1 MLCETVYYAD
11 GTRAGVKTPDDGY
24 WTTRYIG
31 SLIYEGE
38 PGQETLEG
46 IVTDVSCIFMQVD
59 PMAEKYYGM
68 TPYGYCINSPIN
80 FLDPFGLYSVTG
92 NPPDNLYG
100 TPDYYLWRQEDLYK
114 RGLIASPTVSTYYND
129 FGYKYAC
136 KFLKLSSELSES
148 GKKWVKDV
156 MLGLQYALDEL
167 IKNDQNL
174 EMDLGTLKEKAYRT
188 HRDVYIDNGVAKLLF
203 YDLVRIFSIL
213 EPDDMNDEISRE
225 QVSDV
230 LKEVVDYSL
239 NNLFMSIGN
248 FGHLFSQE
256 DWQYYVAISVSNFI
270 EIYSAEGEDAQNAV
284 REIQDS
290 LK

>member
-1 MLCETVYYAD
+1 MASEVIGHDPEESADSISASAGDGMAAANGTSDGVLLSETVYYAD

-46 IVTDVSCIFMQVD
+46 VITDVSCIFMQVD

-148 GKKWVKDV
+148 GKKWVKD
-156 MLGLQYALDEL
+156 
-167 IKNDQNL
+167 
-174 EMDLGTLKEKAYRT
+174 EMT
-188 HRDVYIDNGVAKLLF
+188 
-203 YDLVRIFSIL
+203 
-213 EPDDMNDEISRE
+213 
-225 QVSDV
+225 
-230 LKEVVDYSL
+230 
-239 NNLFMSIGN
+239 
-248 FGHLFSQE
+248 
-256 DWQYYVAISVSNFI
+256 NFI
-270 EIYSAEGEDAQNAV
+270 EIYSAEGEDAQNGQS
-284 REIQDS
+284 EI
-290 LK
+290 K

>member
-1 MLCETVYYAD
+1 
-11 GTRAGVKTPDDGY
+11 
-24 WTTRYIG
+24 
-31 SLIYEGE
+31 
-38 PGQETLEG
+38 
-46 IVTDVSCIFMQVD
+46 
-59 PMAEKYYGM
+59 MAEKYYGM
-68 TPYGYCINSPIN
+68 TPYGYCSNSPIN

-148 GKKWVKDV
+148 GKTWVKDV
-156 MLGLQYALDEL
+156 MLALQYALDKL

-174 EMDLGTLKEKAYRT
+174 EMDLGRLKEEAYRT
-188 HRDVYIDNGVAKLLF
+188 HGNVYIDKGVAKLLF

-270 EIYSAEGEDAQNAV
+270 EIYSAEGEDAQNGQS
-284 REIQDS
+284 EI
-290 LK
+290 K

>member
-1 MLCETVYYAD
+1 MATEVIGHDPEESADSATASAGD
-11 GTRAGVKTPDDGY
+11 GTTG
-24 WTTRYIG
+24 YIG

-46 IVTDVSCIFMQVD
+46 VITDISCSFMQVD

-114 RGLIASPTVSTYYND
+114 RGFIASPTVSTYYND

-148 GKKWVKDV
+148 GKKWVKD
-156 MLGLQYALDEL
+156 
-167 IKNDQNL
+167 
-174 EMDLGTLKEKAYRT
+174 EMTK
-188 HRDVYIDNGVAKLLF
+188 I
-203 YDLVRIFSIL
+203 
-213 EPDDMNDEISRE
+213 
-225 QVSDV
+225 
-230 LKEVVDYSL
+230 
-239 NNLFMSIGN
+239 
-248 FGHLFSQE
+248 
-256 DWQYYVAISVSNFI
+256 
-270 EIYSAEGEDAQNAV
+270 
-284 REIQDS
+284 
-290 LK
+290 